1 MFTQQTQ
8 IRQRRRP
15 ALRPR
20 DDVVSVT
27 ISRGPVA
34 AGKHTALVTDVQRV
48 ANIRRHQAL
57 FAAHVEHAGGAAHN
71 HGQDA
76 GVTGELA
83 ELTRGQL
90 GTVSQTRTVAI
101 T

>member
-1 MFTQQTQ
+1 MLTQQTQ
-8 IRQRRRP
+8 IRQRCRP

-27 ISRGPVA
+27 ISRGTATP
-34 AGKHTALVTDVQRV
+34 GKHTTSVTNMQRM
-48 ANIRRHQAL
+48 ANIRRHQPL
-57 FAAHVEHAGGAAHN
+57 FAAHIQHPGRAAHN
-71 HGQDA
+71 HRQDA

-90 GTVSQTRTVAI
+90 SAVSQTRTVAI